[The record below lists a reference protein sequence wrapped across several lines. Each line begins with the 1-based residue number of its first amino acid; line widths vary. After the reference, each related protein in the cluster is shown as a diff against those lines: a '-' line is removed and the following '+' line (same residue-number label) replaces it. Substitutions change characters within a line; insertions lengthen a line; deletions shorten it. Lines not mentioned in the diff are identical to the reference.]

1 MWIRNDSEIIQSDGI
16 GLFTKE
22 IVGDSLEN
30 REVPEDTIDNGIK
43 HKCSE
48 ITRVNNNL
56 CTNDWVG
63 SNSWSLN
70 EHTALCHFRCCLE
83 MKVM

>member
-30 REVPEDTIDNGIK
+30 REAPEDTIDNGIK

-48 ITRVNNNL
+48 I
-56 CTNDWVG
+56 
-63 SNSWSLN
+63 
-70 EHTALCHFRCCLE
+70 
-83 MKVM
+83 